1 MQTCNVRGRVI
12 VTVHAR
18 ADLSATYDLSFYFFL
33 FCRGLAGCH
42 IRACPESTFLL
53 NKQALLSAG
62 LSVVPTR
69 LSSCDIAR
77 Q

>member
-1 MQTCNVRGRVI
+1 MQSCKVRGRVI

-18 ADLSATYDLSFYFFL
+18 ADLSATYDLSSYFFL

-42 IRACPESTFLL
+42 FRACTESTFLL
-53 NKQALLSAG
+53 NKQAFLSAG

-69 LSSCDIAR
+69 LLSCAIAR